1 MVPEPASLE
10 RFARDLD
17 ALLPSCARLGVAV
30 SGGPDSLALLLLAAA
45 ARPGGVEAATV
56 DHGLRPESAGE
67 ADMVAQLCERLEVP
81 HATLTA
87 HWRTPPVTAI
97 QERARRERYRLLGF
111 WAEERGLPAIATAH
125 HADDQAETL
134 LMRLMRGAGV
144 RGLAGMRPR
153 SIAPGTEVRLLRPLL
168 GWRRSELQQAC
179 ASAKVTAVADPS
191 NADEKFERVRM
202 RHALGDAEWIDAA
215 AVARSAANLA
225 EADSALDWA
234 MRREWKQ
241 AAREDHGVITYRPG
255 DVPREILRR
264 IAARA
269 VRKLASEGEKD
280 LRGAE
285 LDRLIATLTEGGS
298 ATLRGV
304 LCRGG
309 AEWRFTAAPERRAL
323 IGRQPTPASD
333 S

>member
-1 MVPEPASLE
+1 MVPEPALLE

-17 ALLPSCARLGVAV
+17 ALVPADARLGVAV

-45 ARPGGVEAATV
+45 VRPGDVEAATV
-56 DHGLRPESAGE
+56 DHGLRPASAGE
-67 ADMVAQLCERLEVP
+67 ADVVAQLCERIGVP
-81 HATLTA
+81 HATLTVR
-87 HWRTPPVTAI
+87 WREPPVTAI

-111 WAEERGLPAIATAH
+111 WAEERGLRAIATAH

-144 RGLAGMRPR
+144 RGLSGMRLR

-168 GWRRSELQQAC
+168 GWRRSELQQVC
-179 ASAKVTAVADPS
+179 AAAGLTPTADPS
-191 NADEKFERVRM
+191 NMDENFERVRV
-202 RHALGDAEWIDAA
+202 RGALGNAEWIDAA

-225 EADSALDWA
+225 DADSALDWA

-241 AAREDHGVITYRPG
+241 AAREGPGVITYRPG
-255 DVPREILRR
+255 DAPREIRRR
-264 IAARA
+264 IVARA
-269 VRKLASEGEKD
+269 VRKLASEGDKD

-285 LDRLIATLTEGGS
+285 LDRLMATLTECGS

-309 AEWRFTAAPERRAL
+309 AEWRFTSAPKRR
-323 IGRQPTPASD
+323 S
-333 S
+333 